1 MKKRNY
7 LFLFLLAAALLFGC
21 GSEKA
26 KKREERELKVDYS
39 LEQMLLIGFSQR
51 KQVEDIYTEKIWEVR
66 MDEEG
71 KTYREVFAEEMK
83 HFFVYLKVLNEMA
96 QERGLAL
103 DKEESAKIEKLSEEF
118 YRSLPTDAQLSEK
131 LGEEEVR
138 DIFEQYALAQKLRDF
153 LIEVKE
159 LEVSENEARVMQLQR
174 MILEDREAADQ
185 VLFEVNAE
193 GTDFYN
199 IARLRSVDKE
209 IILKVGHE
217 DLPEEA
223 DQAVSL
229 LGDGEISGIIEIEGQ
244 YHIYK
249 CVVGYDEKATA
260 EKKALLEKN
269 KKDEVLKKAYDEY
282 TADMKISMDAELW
295 KKFVENIDSPYE
307 GQDFFQAYKEA
318 F

>member
-1 MKKRNY
+1 MKRLAY
-7 LFLFLLAAALLFGC
+7 IFLLLLALTLLFGC
-21 GSEKA
+21 GAEKK

-51 KQVEDIYTEKIWEVR
+51 KQVEEVYTEKIWDVK

-71 KTYREVFAEEMK
+71 RTYREVFAEEMK

-96 QERGLAL
+96 DSRGIAL
-103 DKEESAKIEKLSEEF
+103 DEEESEKIEKLSESV
-118 YRSLPTDAQLSEK
+118 YQSLPKDAKLLEK
-131 LGEEEVR
+131 LEEEEIGE
-138 DIFEQYALAQKLRDF
+138 IFTQYALAQKLRNS
-153 LIEVKE
+153 LIEVKD
-159 LEVSENEARVMQLQR
+159 LEVSENEARVMQLER
-174 MILEDREAADQ
+174 IILDDKETADQ

-199 IARLRSVDKE
+199 IARLRSTNKE

-217 DLPEEA
+217 DLPETA

-229 LGDGEISGIIEIEGQ
+229 LGDGEISGIIKIDGQ

-249 CVVGYDEKATA
+249 CVIGYDEKATA

-269 KKDEVLKKAYDEY
+269 KKDEVLKKAYEEY
-282 TADMKISMDAELW
+282 TADMKISMDGEVW
-295 KKFVENIDSPYE
+295 ERFIENIDFSYE
-307 GQDFFQAYKEA
+307 GKDFFQAYKEA